1 MHLLEIAMPFAVS
14 LVLIKI
20 KSGSVPDVNLKEVS
34 SLLANK
40 GDNLLYRSNKDGET
54 AHIFN
59 ETAKAIAFLSFAP
72 GGVRV
77 FNHHWETNIED
88 IPERARPKV
97 IEILGSPLEINV
109 IKKGIIEGFGAPKG

>member
-14 LVLIKI
+14 LVLINI
-20 KSGSVPDVNLKEVS
+20 KSGNVPNVNLKEVS

-72 GGVRV
+72 GGVRI
-77 FNHHWETNIED
+77 FNHHWETKVGD

-97 IEILGSPLEINV
+97 LEILGSPLEINV
-109 IKKGIIEGFGAPKG
+109 IKKGIIEGFGAPK

>member
-1 MHLLEIAMPFAVS
+1 MHLLEIAIAFAVS

-77 FNHHWETNIED
+77 FNHHWETKIED
-88 IPERARPKV
+88 IAEWARPKV
-97 IEILGSPLEINV
+97 IKILGSPKDINV
-109 IKKGIIEGFGAPKG
+109 VRKGII